1 MLAMT
6 INMSVFWQYYLKAK
20 FSLYQDNIQTKVP
33 SSQQYLKTTN
43 LTNKGH
49 VDKLAWK
56 YI

>member
-1 MLAMT
+1 MLATT

-49 VDKLAWK
+49 VDKLARK